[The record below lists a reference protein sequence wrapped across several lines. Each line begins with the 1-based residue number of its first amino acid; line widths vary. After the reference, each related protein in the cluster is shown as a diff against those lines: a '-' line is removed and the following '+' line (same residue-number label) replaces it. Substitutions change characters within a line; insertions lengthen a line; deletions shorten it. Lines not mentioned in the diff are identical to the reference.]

1 MKQTGLADSIDVSGD
16 RARLDAV
23 AKKLIRHKVILAWIL
38 KESVAEL
45 SGYDIRYIEKN
56 CIVGEVRIGEVAVD
70 QDVSG
75 VGIPDAYTADAEKP
89 DVNMADAKMPDAEIS
104 DAYTADADIPDADA
118 TITGSNTEDV
128 SDHEGRIL
136 FDLVFDARIPNQDDL
151 VIMIVHIEVQGKLD
165 SRYPLITRI
174 IYYLARLISRQKGTV
189 FTNSDYGKIRKVCS
203 IWICLDPKK
212 ADRNS
217 VVEYG
222 LKQKKVFGDVDE
234 PAENYDKM
242 KAVIISLNEE
252 GAESDSKIIRLL
264 STLLSGRKPVE
275 ERKRILE
282 EEYGIPMT
290 KEMQEEV
297 DEMYSLSMAYE
308 EIGFE
313 KGIKQGIE
321 QGIEQGI
328 KQGIEQAVDIYRT
341 EMGLDD
347 ESIIRKICDKF
358 SLTNDRAQAY
368 VRGKSQSVSSAI

>member
-45 SGYDIRYIEKN
+45 SGYDIRYIEEN

-75 VGIPDAYTADAEKP
+75 VGIP
-89 DVNMADAKMPDAEIS
+89 

-222 LKQKKVFGDVDE
+222 LSQKKVFGDVDE

-275 ERKRILE
+275 ERTRILE
-282 EEYGIPMT
+282 EEPDPVR
-290 KEMQEEV
+290 K
-297 DEMYSLSMAYE
+297 YE
-308 EIGFE
+308 SEG
-313 KGIKQGIE
+313 
-321 QGIEQGI
+321 
-328 KQGIEQAVDIYRT
+328 R
-341 EMGLDD
+341 
-347 ESIIRKICDKF
+347 
-358 SLTNDRAQAY
+358 
-368 VRGKSQSVSSAI
+368 SSFD

>member
-45 SGYDIRYIEKN
+45 SGYDIRYIEEN

-75 VGIPDAYTADAEKP
+75 VGIPDAYTADA
-89 DVNMADAKMPDAEIS
+89 
-104 DAYTADADIPDADA
+104 DIPDADA
-118 TITGSNTEDV
+118 TITGLNTEDV

-151 VIMIVHIEVQGKLD
+151 VIMIVHVEVQGKLD

-222 LKQKKVFGDVDE
+222 LTQKKVFGDVDE

-282 EEYGIPMT
+282 EEYDIPMT

-321 QGIEQGI
+321 
-328 KQGIEQAVDIYRT
+328 QGIEQAVDIYRT

-368 VRGKSQSVSSAI
+368 VRGKSRSVSTAV